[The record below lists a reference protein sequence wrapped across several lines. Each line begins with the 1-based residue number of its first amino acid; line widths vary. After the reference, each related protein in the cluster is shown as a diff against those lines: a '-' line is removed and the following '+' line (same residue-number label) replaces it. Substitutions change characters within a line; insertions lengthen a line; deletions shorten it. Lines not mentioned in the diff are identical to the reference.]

1 MIQSLYDTTYVD
13 DVIINISHLC
23 ICNVMLSGYISRGAD
38 TEMKSWGP
46 IQVSLSSATTWA
58 QNRW

>member
-23 ICNVMLSGYISRGAD
+23 ICNVMLSGHISQGGQ
-38 TEMKSWGP
+38 TLK
-46 IQVSLSSATTWA
+46 
-58 QNRW
+58 